1 VASSRPRLAVAAETV
16 RLSVLLN
23 CQRSAAGR
31 AKGGRGHP
39 GRLRW
44 VLRGGRAASGFAVFA
59 VLQPLPSVTSRGLQ
73 RGDPTA
79 RWRCLRARA
88 CFSVL
93 QPPAPS
99 HVPRVIIY
107 ILVRGPCQAWFPGFL
122 QVDGAKEVAARKSEQ
137 SPDCRNMSHL
147 ILRNPRVLPPVA
159 DSPPTWNDGA
169 VQFCFDLFHAAQG

>member
-1 VASSRPRLAVAAETV
+1 MIGV
-16 RLSVLLN
+16 
-23 CQRSAAGR
+23 GR
-31 AKGGRGHP
+31 AKGGRGRP

-88 CFSVL
+88 CSSVL

-99 HVPRVIIY
+99 HVPGVIIY
-107 ILVRGPCQAWFPGFL
+107 ILLRGPCQAWFPGFL
-122 QVDGAKEVAARKSEQ
+122 QVDGAEEVAATKSEQ
-137 SPDCRNMSHL
+137 SPDCQNMSHL
-147 ILRNPRVLPPVA
+147 FRRNPRVLRPIAGSPLSSIA
-159 DSPPTWNDGA
+159 LSRDSTVLSRNLGDFSAGSRAEGRGLDAA
-169 VQFCFDLFHAAQG
+169 VR